1 MDTQTALQ
9 ILERF
14 GLPIFLLCVCGF
26 ALYKAAI
33 WAANRIFVPVAERH
47 IKFLDDVSCAVDKI
61 TVNQE
66 NLVRN
71 MADLSTH
78 VKNHS
83 RRMSSLE
90 RVTEE
95 TNVN

>member
-26 ALYKAAI
+26 ALYKAGI
-33 WAANRIFVPVAERH
+33 WTANKIFVPVAERH
-47 IKFLDDVSCAVDKI
+47 IKFLDDVCCAVDKI
-61 TVNQE
+61 AVNQE

-71 MADLSTH
+71 MNDLSNH
-78 VKNHS
+78 VKSHS
-83 RRMSSLE
+83 RRMSTLE
-90 RVTEE
+90 KVTEE
-95 TNVN
+95 STIN

>member
-1 MDTQTALQ
+1 MDIQMILQ

-26 ALYKAAI
+26 ALYRVGI
-33 WAANRIFVPVAERH
+33 WAANKIFVPVAERH

-61 TVNQE
+61 SVNQE

-71 MADLSTH
+71 MSDLSIH
-78 VKNHS
+78 VKSHS

-90 RVTEE
+90 KVTEE
-95 TNVN
+95 STIN